1 MAKVMDWGDAETK
14 GGSSGEKGSLFLR
27 LQEGKYRVRLIS
39 KPVRYLQ
46 HWDPIRAISPGEGE
60 DGTIIDP
67 LMALGHQPKP
77 RFSIWVLDRDDENR
91 LKIMDFPQ
99 SLCNVFSQWKQMHN
113 GEPGGKEGPDFQIS
127 VIAPGGKNQYKK
139 YEAMAFERIPFTEDE
154 LKRIKEG
161 NLKDKILEYRRADTP
176 EEIRAKL
183 AEKNIAVPDSAGAP
197 AAPAAEASAPTAT
210 EAPAPAAPA
219 GGDDLDF

>member
-1 MAKVMDWGDAETK
+1 MAKVMDWGDTEDS
-14 GGSSGEKGSLFLR
+14 GSGSGDKGSLFLR

-46 HWDPIRAISPGEGE
+46 HWEPIRAISPGVGD

-77 RFSIWVLDRDDENR
+77 RYSIWVLDRDDENR

-99 SLCNVFSQWKQMHN
+99 SLCNVFSQWKQ
-113 GEPGGKEGPDFQIS
+113 GFGDEPGGREGPDFQIS
-127 VIAPGGKNQYKK
+127 VTAPKGRNQYKK
-139 YEAMAFERIPFTEDE
+139 YEAMAFDRTPFTDE
-154 LKRIKEG
+154 EMQRIKEG
-161 NLKDKILEYRRADTP
+161 NLKERILEYRRSDTP

-183 AEKNIAVPDSAGAP
+183 AEAGHSVPDAP
-197 AAPAAEASAPTAT
+197 APAAT
-210 EAPAPAAPA
+210 EAPATTEAPAEAAPA
-219 GGDDLDF
+219 PTSGGDDLDF